1 MLSVAFLRADTMA
14 SEGTRGL
21 STYLGF
27 LTGPASTNRR
37 YRENERVRE
46 RVHPTEREREGER
59 NAEETEGKQRESSH
73 RINMFQMALEMRGSG
88 VLVGQA

>member
-1 MLSVAFLRADTMA
+1 MLSVTFLRADTMA

-46 RVHPTEREREGER
+46 RVHPTERERERGKEMQKRPRENRER
-59 NAEETEGKQRESSH
+59 
-73 RINMFQMALEMRGSG
+73 
-88 VLVGQA
+88 VLTGLICSRWHWR

>member
-1 MLSVAFLRADTMA
+1 MA

-46 RVHPTEREREGER
+46 RVHPTERERGGR

>member
-46 RVHPTEREREGER
+46 RVHPTEREREGKKCKRDRGKTER
-59 NAEETEGKQRESSH
+59 EFSQD
-73 RINMFQMALEMRGSG
+73 
-88 VLVGQA
+88 

>member
-46 RVHPTEREREGER
+46 RVHPTERER
-59 NAEETEGKQRESSH
+59 GKEMQKRQREN
-73 RINMFQMALEMRGSG
+73 RER
-88 VLVGQA
+88 VLTGLICSRWHWR